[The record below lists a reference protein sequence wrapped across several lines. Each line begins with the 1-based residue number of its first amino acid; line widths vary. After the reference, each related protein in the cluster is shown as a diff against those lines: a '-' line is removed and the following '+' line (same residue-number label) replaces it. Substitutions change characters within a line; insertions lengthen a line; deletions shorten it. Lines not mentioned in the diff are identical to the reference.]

1 MEMSFQLLSATDLAP
16 CPRQNKTSSA
26 VQLKHIPTGIVIKVQ
41 HTRSRDQN
49 RKIARQMLA
58 DKIEQMEKGDES
70 RTAVVGATKAK
81 RKASAKKKSK
91 RKYAKLGDAKDALG
105 GVDEED
111 AAVLE
116 EDEVLRATDD
126 GGKEAAPP

>member
-1 MEMSFQLLSATDLAP
+1 M
-16 CPRQNKTSSA
+16 
-26 VQLKHIPTGIVIKVQ
+26 VIKVQ

-58 DKIEQMEKGDES
+58 DKIEQLEKGQES

-91 RKYAKLGDAKDALG
+91 RKYAKLGEAKDTDG
-105 GVDEED
+105 GIDDED
-111 AAVLE
+111 FMVLE
-116 EDEVLRATDD
+116 KDEVLETTID
-126 GGKEAAPP
+126 GGKEDTPT